1 MQLLNTW
8 YAVAFSS
15 DVQSGQP
22 TAAAL
27 HDQRLVLWRTQSGQ
41 VVVAHDRCP
50 HKGAALSSG
59 TVAND
64 RLVCGYHGWC
74 FKADGLCDLIP
85 AQPSADGIPHRA
97 RIAQL
102 PCQDAHGFVW
112 VWWPKDGFE
121 GGVDAMPG
129 PLPEIGPLPADD
141 DGHWRILQ
149 GHVDWQAHYL
159 RVLEAFSDLTHA
171 PFVHSGS
178 FGAMAPDQLLPEEHW
193 CRDDSVYERVLAPR
207 DKNYR
212 ADQGR
217 GLRSWFNL
225 ESNAQHDDT
234 DDAGV
239 QHIQLWLANVSL
251 VRVVFGD
258 FQISLL
264 TAHVP
269 VGPGQTRNL
278 WRHYRSFLRTPL
290 ADGNARSRV
299 DRFMAED
306 QRMVETLTP
315 VTPDLD
321 GRGDLLVGSDVST
334 LNLRKL
340 LRQKRAEGLLL

>member
-1 MQLLNTW
+1 MQLLNSW
-8 YAVAFSS
+8 YAIAFSS
-15 DVQSGQP
+15 DVKSGQP
-22 TAAAL
+22 TAAVI
-27 HDQRLVLWRTQSGQ
+27 HDQRLALWRTSSGRVIASQ
-41 VVVAHDRCP
+41 DRCP
-50 HKGAALSSG
+50 HKGASLSSG
-59 TVAND
+59 TVADD

-74 FKADGLCDLIP
+74 FKEDGVCDSIP
-85 AQPSADGIPHRA
+85 AQPQQDTIPHRA
-97 RIAQL
+97 HLRQL
-102 PCQDAHGFVW
+102 HCEESQGFVW
-112 VWWPKDGFE
+112 VWWPKDGVAAE
-121 GGVDAMPG
+121 PSAPQ
-129 PLPEIGPLPADD
+129 PLPEVGPLPAADD
-141 DGHWRILQ
+141 NQWRVLEGQ
-149 GHVDWQAHYL
+149 VDWDAHYL

-193 CRDDSVYERVLAPR
+193 STEDSVYEKVLAPR

-217 GLRSWFNL
+217 GLRAWFNL
-225 ESNAQHDDT
+225 DSNAKQDES

-269 VGPGQTRNL
+269 VGEGKTRNL

-290 ADGNARSRV
+290 ADGNARGRV

-306 QRMVETLTP
+306 QRMVETLSPT
-315 VTPDLD
+315 TPDLD

-334 LNLRKL
+334 LNLRKI
-340 LRQKRAEGLLL
+340 LRDKRSKGLLL